1 MRAKRYVDHRA
12 EVRNRLADID
22 EIVERA
28 NEQGDLV
35 DQAYLM
41 QLAVIKLSGHL
52 DYCVERM
59 IAGYLEEHTSARVL
73 AFSKRQAERLSNLNP
88 AKLEQL
94 VGSFD
99 PDWQKAVT
107 SFLDTDEN
115 RQSLGNLIAARH
127 KLAHGG
133 STRATAQILTE
144 YRKVANATVNLLFD
158 LFLPLRT
165 PESRAAAK

>member
-1 MRAKRYVDHRA
+1 MRK
-12 EVRNRLADID
+12 RLAEID

-28 NEQGDLV
+28 NEQSDLI

-41 QLAVIKLSGHL
+41 QLAVVKLSGHI

-59 IAGYLEEHTSARVL
+59 ITGYLEEHTSHRVL
-73 AFSKRQAERLSNLNP
+73 AFSKRQAERLTNLNP
-88 AKLEQL
+88 AKLEQI

-99 PDWQKAVT
+99 PDWSGELAD
-107 SFLDTDEN
+107 FLNTDEN

-133 STRATAQILTE
+133 STRATAQILAE
-144 YRKVANATVNLLFD
+144 YRKVASATVNMLFD
-158 LFLPLRT
+158 LFLPLPSAVSSTTDSDQVQLAGTR
-165 PESRAAAK
+165 